1 MVAEEKV
8 SFLSFLPKDTLL
20 VVKDF
25 FYVRDAVD
33 RAYQE
38 GFSSQAKMEQMEGAT
53 EMERR
58 EIELQMCREM
68 QLVTGAQFMA
78 DASSFRRIE
87 FGHRPSSQADASLH
101 FNITVQPL
109 FHKNFDLLAK
119 SFEDY
124 LSQGYQIFICADLD
138 NPVQDIGA
146 VKAYIENQIS
156 FL

>member
-1 MVAEEKV
+1 MSTVAEEKV

-25 FYVRDAVD
+25 LYVRDAVD

-58 EIELQMCREM
+58 EIELQMCREL

-78 DASSFRRIE
+78 DASSFCLCSANSTE
-87 FGHRPSSQADASLH
+87 STSVEVS
-101 FNITVQPL
+101 
-109 FHKNFDLLAK
+109 DL
-119 SFEDY
+119 
-124 LSQGYQIFICADLD
+124 
-138 NPVQDIGA
+138 
-146 VKAYIENQIS
+146 
-156 FL
+156 